1 MKKVTAYV
9 ENTNAPIVLDDR
21 SFIYEGGE
29 GAIFGKNNTAYKIYL
44 DYTKVLPV
52 DKVTELSVLTNDNII
67 KPIHFLVDDKNKKIG
82 YTMRWV
88 KETNP
93 LVCLFTKGFKQRNN
107 VSYDQC
113 LALVKDLQ
121 NLISFIHSKNI
132 LVVDLNEMN
141 FLVDKNFKEIYA
153 IDVNSYQTKTH
164 PATAIAENI
173 RDYHTKGFD
182 KNSDWFSFGV
192 VSFQVLTG
200 IHPYKGSNSRYSGP
214 KLEQFKKRM
223 LDNVSV
229 FDKDSHYPPSVEPF
243 SNIPVELQN
252 WYKAVFQDG
261 KRLPPPLD
269 YKKAIIIT
277 TVQEILKGK
286 FFDII
291 KEFELDEL
299 PQRIINVGNDVFYS
313 TKNYYYINEKRFD
326 KQEEVLPV
334 LGTKLNKLFLFSV
347 KDNKIICTNQM
358 VNSNITVEKLFVIDN
373 RLYYKLDEF
382 IFEVDLMELGSVY
395 KLLPKEVA
403 KVMPNS
409 TQIFESVLIQNVLG
423 NYHAVF
429 FPESGKNYTVKL
441 DDLKGYK
448 IIDAKYKGN
457 ILAVIRADKN
467 GKKDKLTYKFSS
479 DFKEKELTIEP
490 DEKEI
495 NFTVNQNGIYI
506 LLNSE
511 DEIEFAYNK
520 IGSKVTKI
528 KDPAIDSSC
537 TIFNRNSK
545 MMFVK
550 GRKVYRFNKI

>member
-1 MKKVTAYV
+1 
-9 ENTNAPIVLDDR
+9 
-21 SFIYEGGE
+21 
-29 GAIFGKNNTAYKIYL
+29 
-44 DYTKVLPV
+44 
-52 DKVTELSVLTNDNII
+52 
-67 KPIHFLVDDKNKKIG
+67 
-82 YTMRWV
+82 
-88 KETNP
+88 
-93 LVCLFTKGFKQRNN
+93 
-107 VSYDQC
+107 
-113 LALVKDLQ
+113 
-121 NLISFIHSKNI
+121 
-132 LVVDLNEMN
+132 
-141 FLVDKNFKEIYA
+141 
-153 IDVNSYQTKTH
+153 
-164 PATAIAENI
+164 
-173 RDYHTKGFD
+173 
-182 KNSDWFSFGV
+182 
-192 VSFQVLTG
+192 
-200 IHPYKGSNSRYSGP
+200 
-214 KLEQFKKRM
+214 
-223 LDNVSV
+223 
-229 FDKDSHYPPSVEPF
+229 
-243 SNIPVELQN
+243 
-252 WYKAVFQDG
+252 
-261 KRLPPPLD
+261 
-269 YKKAIIIT
+269 
-277 TVQEILKGK
+277 
-286 FFDII
+286 
-291 KEFELDEL
+291 
-299 PQRIINVGNDVFYS
+299 VFYS

-467 GKKDKLTYKFSS
+467 GKKDKLTYKFSP

-537 TIFNRNSK
+537 TLFNRNSK

-550 GRKVYRFNKI
+550 GRKVYRFSKI